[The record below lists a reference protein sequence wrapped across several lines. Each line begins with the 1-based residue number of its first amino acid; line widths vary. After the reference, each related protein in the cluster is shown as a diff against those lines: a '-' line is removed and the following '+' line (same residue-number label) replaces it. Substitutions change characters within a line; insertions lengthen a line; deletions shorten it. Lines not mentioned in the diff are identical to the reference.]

1 MAHAG
6 NGTGSRGGFPR
17 VTRGRAVRAWLPL
30 LVLSAACAALRPA
43 AGPLPGSA
51 SAVRLA
57 TAPFAVGRHDET
69 FVDPSRPDDER
80 DGPGARRR
88 RTLVTTVW
96 FPYGAPG
103 PHPLVVYSHG
113 YFATREGATYLAERL
128 ASRGYVVA
136 APDHPLTRRRAAW
149 RRVEDV
155 VQQPADLRV
164 VIDRMLAWSARE
176 RPFDGPIDPQ
186 RIGVMGLSLG
196 GMTATLA
203 AFHPRLRDPRIR
215 AAVSIAGP
223 MTIFSARFFAG
234 VPVPFLMLAGD
245 EDVVID
251 YAANAPLVLE
261 RVPTGRLVTIHGAT
275 HVGFD
280 DSATGLLRILPNPD
294 VVACWWLTGTL
305 DLSRARATLA
315 GVMGPDG
322 GIVVPLEIPRPCATS
337 APCTA
342 MDPRRQHLVA
352 ALAVGAFFDGV
363 LGADGATRAAAE
375 EYLRSALP
383 LDFPEVRYAQAPPG
397 MVYVGAGRPLSA
409 PER

>member
-1 MAHAG
+1 MTLAQRAIHAC
-6 NGTGSRGGFPR
+6 F
-17 VTRGRAVRAWLPL
+17 AL
-30 LVLSAACAALRPA
+30 LVLCVACAVVRPI

-51 SAVRLA
+51 SAIRLA
-57 TAPFAVGRHDET
+57 TAPFAVGRYDET

-96 FPYGAPG
+96 FPYAAPG

-113 YFATREGATYLAERL
+113 YFATRWGATYLAERL

-136 APDHPLTRRRAAW
+136 APDHPLTRRRVAS

-155 VQQPADLRV
+155 VQQPGDLRV
-164 VIDRMLAWSARE
+164 VIDRLLASSAGE
-176 RPFDGPIDPQ
+176 RPFDQIDPE
-186 RIGVMGLSLG
+186 RIGVMGVSLG

-223 MTIFSARFFAG
+223 MTLFGSRFFAG

-251 YAANAPLVLE
+251 YAANAPLALE

-280 DSATGLLRILPNPD
+280 DSATGLLRLFPNPD
-294 VVACWWLTGTL
+294 VVACWWLARTL
-305 DLSRARATLA
+305 DLSRARTVLP
-315 GVMGPDG
+315 GITGPEV
-322 GIVVPLEIPRPCATS
+322 GIALPLEISRPCATS
-337 APCTA
+337 PPCTA

-352 ALAVGAFFDGV
+352 ALAVGAFFDAI
-363 LGADGATRAAAE
+363 LGADRATRAAAE
-375 EYLRSALP
+375 EYLQRALP
-383 LDFPEVRYAQAPPG
+383 VDFPEVRYGETVPSMIYAHVVHA
-397 MVYVGAGRPLSA
+397 AGRRHPFSDPL
-409 PER
+409 RQRKQ

>member
-1 MAHAG
+1 
-6 NGTGSRGGFPR
+6 

-30 LVLSAACAALRPA
+30 LVLCAACAALQPA

-51 SAVRLA
+51 SALRLA

-80 DGPGARRR
+80 DGPDAPRR
-88 RTLVTTVW
+88 RTLITTVW

-103 PHPLVVYSHG
+103 PLPLVVYSHG
-113 YFATREGATYLAERL
+113 YFASREGATYLAERL

-136 APDHPLTRRRAAW
+136 APDHPLTRRRVGR
-149 RRVEDV
+149 RRVIEDV

-164 VIDRMLAWSARE
+164 VVDRLLAWSPGE

-223 MTIFSARFFAG
+223 MTVFGARFFAG

-251 YAANAPLVLE
+251 YPTNAPLVLD
-261 RVPTGRLVTIHGAT
+261 RVPAGRLVTIHGAT

-280 DSATGLLRILPNPD
+280 DSSTGLLRLFPNPD
-294 VVACWWLTGTL
+294 VVACWWLVRTL
-305 DLSRARATLA
+305 DLSRARVTLA
-315 GVMGPDG
+315 GMTGPES
-322 GIVVPLEIPRPCATS
+322 GIVVPPEIPRPCATP

-352 ALAVGAFFDGV
+352 ALAVGAFFDAV
-363 LGADGATRAAAE
+363 LGEDRATRAAAE
-375 EYLRSALP
+375 AYLRSALP
-383 LDFPEVRYAQAPPG
+383 RDFPEVRYAQAPPDTAAAVCRCDTG
-397 MVYVGAGRPLSA
+397 P
-409 PER
+409 